1 MKTKKLWCAERVQ
14 RLMMSIFTFIILI
27 LLAKGLMLAALIL
40 LAFMSIMLF
49 IYFAFDFCPSTWMLT
64 KILGSCYCECKG
76 EENENQL

>member
-14 RLMMSIFTFIILI
+14 RLMMSIFTLIILM
-27 LLAKGLMLAALIL
+27 LLAKGATLVALIL

-64 KILGSCYCECKG
+64 KIFGSCYCECEG
-76 EENENQL
+76 ERNENKL

>member
-1 MKTKKLWCAERVQ
+1 MKTKKFWCAERVQ
-14 RLMMSIFTFIILI
+14 RLMMSVFTLIILI
-27 LLAKGLMLAALIL
+27 LLAKGITLAALIL

-64 KILGSCYCECKG
+64 KLLGSCYCECEG